1 MSLVSVSPGRWGA
14 VREDLSKI
22 PAFFRRDLFVL
33 WSYRTAFFSDWINM
47 LVQVLI
53 FYFLNR
59 IVPSDKLPTFSG
71 RHASYLQFVTVAI
84 ALTAFLQISLGRV
97 VAAVSTEQNQGT
109 LEALMVTPTAPSALQ
124 LGSVVY
130 DLLYVPIRT
139 AVFLTLMAAL
149 LGVRLSA
156 AGILPTAVMF
166 LFFIP
171 FIWGIGVISAAA
183 VLTFR
188 RGHGLVGVGTVLL
201 TLTSGAYFPIQ
212 YFPGWLKR
220 VAELNP
226 MTTVLNAA
234 RENLLGHPDWS
245 VVWRVVPELIPL
257 AAVSLTI
264 GVFAFRLA
272 LIRERR
278 RGTLGLY

>member
-1 MSLVSVSPGRWGA
+1 MSLVSASPGRFGA
-14 VREDLSKI
+14 VREDLAKI
-22 PAFFRRDLFVL
+22 PAFFRRDLLVL

-59 IVPSDKLPTFSG
+59 IIPSDRLPTYGG
-71 RHASYLQFVTVAI
+71 RHATYLEFVTVAI

-97 VAAVSTEQNQGT
+97 VAAVRTEQNQGT
-109 LEALMVTPTAPSALQ
+109 LEALMATPTAPSALQ

-130 DLLYVPIRT
+130 DLLYVPLRT
-139 AVFLTLMAAL
+139 AVFLTLMTLL
-149 LGVRLSA
+149 LGVRLSV

-171 FIWGIGVISAAA
+171 FIWGLGVISAAA

-188 RGHGLVGVGTVLL
+188 RGNGLVGIGVVLL
-201 TLTSGAYFPIQ
+201 TLSSGAYVPVQ
-212 YFPGWLKR
+212 YFPGWLQR
-220 VAELNP
+220 IAELNP

-234 RENLLGHPDWS
+234 RESLLGNPDWS
-245 VVWRVVPELIPL
+245 AVWRVVPELVPL
-257 AAVSLTI
+257 AAVSLI
-264 GVFAFRLA
+264 LGVFAFRLA
-272 LIRERR
+272 LTRERR

>member
-1 MSLVSVSPGRWGA
+1 MSLVSASPGRLGA
-14 VREDLSKI
+14 VRQDLAKI
-22 PAFFRRDLFVL
+22 PAFFRRDLLVL

-59 IVPSDKLPTFSG
+59 IIPSDRLPTFGG
-71 RHASYLQFVTVAI
+71 RHATYLEFVTVAI

-97 VAAVSTEQNQGT
+97 VAAVRTEQNQGT
-109 LEALMVTPTAPSALQ
+109 LEALMATPTAPSALQ

-130 DLLYVPIRT
+130 DLLYVPLRT
-139 AVFLTLMAAL
+139 AVFLTLMTLL
-149 LGVRLSA
+149 LGVRLSV

-171 FIWGIGVISAAA
+171 FIWGLGVISAAA

-188 RGHGLVGVGTVLL
+188 RGSGLVGIGVVLL
-201 TLTSGAYFPIQ
+201 TLSSGAYVPVQ
-212 YFPGWLKR
+212 YFPGWLQR
-220 VAELNP
+220 IAELNP

-234 RENLLGHPDWS
+234 RESLLGNPDWS
-245 VVWRVVPELIPL
+245 AVWRVVPELVPL
-257 AAVSLTI
+257 AAVSLI
-264 GVFAFRLA
+264 LGVFAFRLA
-272 LIRERR
+272 LTRERR

>member
-1 MSLVSVSPGRWGA
+1 MSLVNVSPGRWGA
-14 VREDLSKI
+14 VREDLGKV
-22 PAFFRRDLFVL
+22 PAFFRRDLLVL

-47 LVQVLI
+47 LVQVLV
-53 FYFLNR
+53 FYFVSRL
-59 IVPSDKLPTFSG
+59 VPSQKLPTFG
-71 RHASYLQFVTVAI
+71 GQHATYLQFVTVAI
-84 ALTAFLQISLGRV
+84 ALTAFLQITLGRLV
-97 VAAVSTEQNQGT
+97 SAVSTEQNQGT
-109 LEALMVTPTAPSALQ
+109 LEALMVTPTAPPALQ
-124 LGSVVY
+124 LGSAVY
-130 DLLYVPIRT
+130 DLFYVPLRT
-139 AVFLTLMAAL
+139 AVFLTLMTVL
-149 LGVRLSA
+149 LGVRLA
-156 AGILPTAVMF
+156 LAGIPPTAVMF

-188 RGHGLVGVGTVLL
+188 RGHGLVGMGTVLL
-201 TLTSGAYFPIQ
+201 TLTSGAYFPIH
-212 YFPGWLKR
+212 YFPGWLQR
-220 VAELNP
+220 IAALNP

-257 AAVSLTI
+257 AAVSLTL

-272 LIRERR
+272 LKRERR

>member
-1 MSLVSVSPGRWGA
+1 MSLVSASPGRLGA
-14 VREDLSKI
+14 VRDDLAKI
-22 PAFFRRDLFVL
+22 PAFFRRDLLVL

-59 IVPSDKLPTFSG
+59 IIPTDKMPTFGG
-71 RHASYLQFVTVAI
+71 RHATYLEFVTVAI

-97 VAAVSTEQNQGT
+97 VAAVRTEQSQGT
-109 LEALMVTPTAPSALQ
+109 LEALMATPTAPSALQ

-130 DLLYVPIRT
+130 DLLYVPLRT
-139 AVFLTLMAAL
+139 AVFLTLMSLL
-149 LGVRLSA
+149 LGVRLSVG
-156 AGILPTAVMF
+156 GILPTAVMF

-171 FIWGIGVISAAA
+171 FIWGLGVISAAA

-188 RGHGLVGVGTVLL
+188 RGSGLVGIGVVLL
-201 TLTSGAYFPIQ
+201 TLSSGAYVPVQ
-212 YFPGWLKR
+212 YFPGWLQR
-220 VAELNP
+220 IAELNP
-226 MTTVLNAA
+226 MTTVLHAA
-234 RENLLGHPDWS
+234 RESLLGNPDWS
-245 VVWRVVPELIPL
+245 AVWQVVPELVPL
-257 AAVSLTI
+257 AAVSLVL

-272 LIRERR
+272 LTRERR